1 MSKPIPNNTI
11 PTGSSPIYTEEG
23 TCRTENSEPSDT
35 TAIFSHPSL
44 EMKNAQGVK
53 SDLITLAQKMGWRL
67 IRVIGKSPIDKGW
80 PTSAGLTAD
89 EARWHPGNL
98 GIICGEPSGR
108 LLVVDL
114 DGEHPDNLP
123 MTPTVLTGSGGQH
136 LYYRVPDNVV
146 LISGNTVKK
155 VAPDVDTRWTAGLV
169 VAPGSIHP
177 ETGGMYNW
185 IPGLSPE
192 DVQIADVP
200 DWLIEKL
207 LKLEAE
213 KAASQKKPLKENLP
227 TTSRKALP
235 LPSRTAGPLLS
246 SPQYRT
252 NMLKAAAEEMRN
264 APVGKRNDI
273 LNAKAYALAG
283 FLELSEDE
291 ITDTLLEAARDA
303 GLNDFEACGT
313 IKSGFDAGR
322 KAPHTTALE
331 THQGQLETTERA
343 LFDTVEEFQAC
354 CCTDVANG
362 ERFERRYA
370 GHAIHSDSLGWLVW
384 DGRRFARDS
393 KAAREFAKVISDD
406 IRAEITVMANAID
419 MRDPKSAVMFQQYVD
434 ALNKWSKL
442 SASTRGLDNI
452 LTEAKTTPGINGNAL
467 EFDVDPWLL
476 NCLNG
481 TIDLRTGE
489 LMSHNPD
496 HLITKLT
503 PIEYDPDALCPRW
516 DQFLLEV
523 FEGDEDVIEY
533 VKRALAYSMTGDTSW
548 QAWFLLHGRGENGKS
563 RFVDVLRHVIGTD
576 YCHEIDPEELCQQQW
591 SKHTTERA
599 ALMGVRYLTSEETDE
614 GRQLAEAFVKALTGG
629 GKLRARFMRQDSF
642 EFEPICKL
650 WLSTNNKPIVKD
662 SSHGFWRRVRLIPF
676 NACFANSPTRDP
688 NLSQK
693 LAAEAP
699 GILAQLVRYS
709 LVAYRDGEGSI
720 PNRIQAA
727 GDGYREDSDLLGQ
740 FLEDHTTA
748 DTSQAI
754 LLKRELYETYKHAT
768 GGKCETSHRFN
779 SRVKGRGIADTHTR
793 DGAAWVGLSLIP
805 RI

>member
-1 MSKPIPNNTI
+1 M
-11 PTGSSPIYTEEG
+11 
-23 TCRTENSEPSDT
+23 
-35 TAIFSHPSL
+35 
-44 EMKNAQGVK
+44 
-53 SDLITLAQKMGWRL
+53 
-67 IRVIGKSPIDKGW
+67 
-80 PTSAGLTAD
+80 
-89 EARWHPGNL
+89 
-98 GIICGEPSGR
+98 
-108 LLVVDL
+108 
-114 DGEHPDNLP
+114 
-123 MTPTVLTGSGGQH
+123 
-136 LYYRVPDNVV
+136 
-146 LISGNTVKK
+146 
-155 VAPDVDTRWTAGLV
+155 
-169 VAPGSIHP
+169 
-177 ETGGMYNW
+177 
-185 IPGLSPE
+185 
-192 DVQIADVP
+192 
-200 DWLIEKL
+200 
-207 LKLEAE
+207 
-213 KAASQKKPLKENLP
+213 
-227 TTSRKALP
+227 RK
-235 LPSRTAGPLLS
+235 RMPLL
-246 SPQYRT
+246 
-252 NMLKAAAEEMRN
+252 
-264 APVGKRNDI
+264 D
-273 LNAKAYALAG
+273 

-779 SRVKGRGIADTHTR
+779 SRIKGRGIGDTHTR

>member
-1 MSKPIPNNTI
+1 MSKPIEDTI
-11 PTGSSPIYTEEG
+11 IQEALADRASAQQTDQDDVATQIEASNSLPAIPVNSAELSPRE
-23 TCRTENSEPSDT
+23 
-35 TAIFSHPSL
+35 SL
-44 EMKNAQGVK
+44 IQ
-53 SDLITLAQKMGWRL
+53 LAQKMGWRL

-80 PTSAGLTAD
+80 PTSSGLT
-89 EARWHPGNL
+89 EAEAMRHPGNL
-98 GIICGEPSGR
+98 GIVCGEPSGR
-108 LLVVDL
+108 LFIVDI
-114 DGEHPDNLP
+114 DGERPANLP
-123 MTPTVLTGSGGQH
+123 ETPTVITGSGGQH
-136 LYYRVPDNVV
+136 LYYHLPEGIELTKAN
-146 LISGNTVKK
+146 K
-155 VAPDVDTRWTAGLV
+155 VSHVATKVDIRWTGGQV

-177 ETGGMYNW
+177 ETGGLYDWM
-185 IPGLSPE
+185 PGMSP
-192 DVQIADVP
+192 DDVP
-200 DWLIEKL
+200 MVDVPQWVLDGLNTPKEDPKPAR
-207 LKLEAE
+207 K
-213 KAASQKKPLKENLP
+213 KKPTKKPAPKLP
-227 TTSRKALP
+227 NRA
-235 LPSRTAGPLLS
+235 RTGSPLLS
-246 SPQYRT
+246 SAQYRS

-291 ITDTLLEAARDA
+291 ITDTLLEAAREA

-362 ERFERRYA
+362 ERFQSRYA

-406 IRAEITVMANAID
+406 IRAEITVMANTFD

-516 DQFLLEV
+516 DQFLTEV
-523 FEGDEDVIEY
+523 FEGDEEVIEY

-642 EFEPICKL
+642 EFEPVCKL

-676 NACFANSPTRDP
+676 NACFANSPNRDP

-709 LVAYRDGEGSI
+709 LVAYRDGEGKI
-720 PNRIQAA
+720 PSCIQAA
-727 GDGYREDSDLLGQ
+727 RDAYREDSDLLGQ

-779 SRVKGRGIADTHTR
+779 SRIKGRGIADTHTR

>member
-1 MSKPIPNNTI
+1 
-11 PTGSSPIYTEEG
+11 
-23 TCRTENSEPSDT
+23 
-35 TAIFSHPSL
+35 
-44 EMKNAQGVK
+44 
-53 SDLITLAQKMGWRL
+53 
-67 IRVIGKSPIDKGW
+67 
-80 PTSAGLTAD
+80 
-89 EARWHPGNL
+89 
-98 GIICGEPSGR
+98 
-108 LLVVDL
+108 
-114 DGEHPDNLP
+114 
-123 MTPTVLTGSGGQH
+123 
-136 LYYRVPDNVV
+136 
-146 LISGNTVKK
+146 
-155 VAPDVDTRWTAGLV
+155 
-169 VAPGSIHP
+169 
-177 ETGGMYNW
+177 
-185 IPGLSPE
+185 
-192 DVQIADVP
+192 
-200 DWLIEKL
+200 
-207 LKLEAE
+207 
-213 KAASQKKPLKENLP
+213 
-227 TTSRKALP
+227 
-235 LPSRTAGPLLS
+235 
-246 SPQYRT
+246 
-252 NMLKAAAEEMRN
+252 
-264 APVGKRNDI
+264 
-273 LNAKAYALAG
+273 
-283 FLELSEDE
+283 LELSEDE
-291 ITDTLLEAARDA
+291 ITDTLLEAAREA

-322 KAPHTTALE
+322 KAPHTTAVE

-406 IRAEITVMANAID
+406 IRAEITVMANALD

-476 NCLNG
+476 NSLNG

-489 LMSHNPD
+489 LMDHNPD

-563 RFVDVLRHVIGTD
+563 RFVDVLRHVIGAD

-642 EFEPICKL
+642 EFEPVCKL

-740 FLEDHTTA
+740 FLSEYTT
-748 DTSQAI
+748 DEFPHEKLMKQD
-754 LLKRELYETYKHAT
+754 LYNVYHGST
-768 GGKCETSHRFN
+768 GGKCEGIVKFN
-779 SRVKGRGIADTHTR
+779 SRIKTRGIADAHTKR
-793 DGAAWVGLSLIP
+793 GAAWVGLKLIP
-805 RI
+805 RFADGDDDDDPRV

>member
-1 MSKPIPNNTI
+1 
-11 PTGSSPIYTEEG
+11 
-23 TCRTENSEPSDT
+23 
-35 TAIFSHPSL
+35 
-44 EMKNAQGVK
+44 
-53 SDLITLAQKMGWRL
+53 
-67 IRVIGKSPIDKGW
+67 
-80 PTSAGLTAD
+80 
-89 EARWHPGNL
+89 
-98 GIICGEPSGR
+98 
-108 LLVVDL
+108 
-114 DGEHPDNLP
+114 
-123 MTPTVLTGSGGQH
+123 
-136 LYYRVPDNVV
+136 
-146 LISGNTVKK
+146 
-155 VAPDVDTRWTAGLV
+155 
-169 VAPGSIHP
+169 
-177 ETGGMYNW
+177 
-185 IPGLSPE
+185 
-192 DVQIADVP
+192 
-200 DWLIEKL
+200 
-207 LKLEAE
+207 
-213 KAASQKKPLKENLP
+213 
-227 TTSRKALP
+227 
-235 LPSRTAGPLLS
+235 
-246 SPQYRT
+246 
-252 NMLKAAAEEMRN
+252 MLKAAAEEMRN

-452 LTEAKTTPGINGNAL
+452 LTEANTTPGINGNAL

-548 QAWFLLHGRGENGKS
+548 QAWFLLHGRG
-563 RFVDVLRHVIGTD
+563 
-576 YCHEIDPEELCQQQW
+576 
-591 SKHTTERA
+591 
-599 ALMGVRYLTSEETDE
+599 
-614 GRQLAEAFVKALTGG
+614 
-629 GKLRARFMRQDSF
+629 
-642 EFEPICKL
+642 
-650 WLSTNNKPIVKD
+650 
-662 SSHGFWRRVRLIPF
+662 
-676 NACFANSPTRDP
+676 
-688 NLSQK
+688 
-693 LAAEAP
+693 
-699 GILAQLVRYS
+699 
-709 LVAYRDGEGSI
+709 
-720 PNRIQAA
+720 
-727 GDGYREDSDLLGQ
+727 
-740 FLEDHTTA
+740 
-748 DTSQAI
+748 
-754 LLKRELYETYKHAT
+754 
-768 GGKCETSHRFN
+768 
-779 SRVKGRGIADTHTR
+779 
-793 DGAAWVGLSLIP
+793 
-805 RI
+805 

>member
-1 MSKPIPNNTI
+1 MSKPIEDTI
-11 PTGSSPIYTEEG
+11 IQEALADRASAQQTDQDDVATQIEASNSLPAIPVNSAELSPRE
-23 TCRTENSEPSDT
+23 
-35 TAIFSHPSL
+35 SL
-44 EMKNAQGVK
+44 IQ
-53 SDLITLAQKMGWRL
+53 LAQKMGWRL

-80 PTSAGLTAD
+80 PTSSGLT
-89 EARWHPGNL
+89 EAEAMRHPGNL
-98 GIICGEPSGR
+98 GIVCGEPSGR
-108 LLVVDL
+108 LFIVDI
-114 DGEHPDNLP
+114 DGERPANLP
-123 MTPTVLTGSGGQH
+123 ETPTVITGSGGQH
-136 LYYRVPDNVV
+136 LYYHLPEGIELTKAN
-146 LISGNTVKK
+146 K
-155 VAPDVDTRWTAGLV
+155 VSHVATKVDIRWTGGQV

-177 ETGGMYNW
+177 ETGGLYDWM
-185 IPGLSPE
+185 PGMSP
-192 DVQIADVP
+192 DDVP
-200 DWLIEKL
+200 MVDVPQWVLDGLNTPKEDPKPAR
-207 LKLEAE
+207 K
-213 KAASQKKPLKENLP
+213 KKPTKKPAPKLP
-227 TTSRKALP
+227 NRA
-235 LPSRTAGPLLS
+235 RTGSPLLS
-246 SPQYRT
+246 SPQYRSS
-252 NMLKAAAEEMRN
+252 MLKAAAEEMRN

-362 ERFERRYA
+362 ERFQSRYA

-406 IRAEITVMANAID
+406 IRAEITVMANTFD

-503 PIEYDPDALCPRW
+503 PIEYDPEALCPRW

-563 RFVDVLRHVIGTD
+563 RFVDVLRHVIGAD

-709 LVAYRDGEGSI
+709 LVAYRDGEGAI
-720 PNRIQAA
+720 PTCIQAA
-727 GDGYREDSDLLGQ
+727 RDAYREDSDLLGQ

-748 DTSQAI
+748 DASHAI